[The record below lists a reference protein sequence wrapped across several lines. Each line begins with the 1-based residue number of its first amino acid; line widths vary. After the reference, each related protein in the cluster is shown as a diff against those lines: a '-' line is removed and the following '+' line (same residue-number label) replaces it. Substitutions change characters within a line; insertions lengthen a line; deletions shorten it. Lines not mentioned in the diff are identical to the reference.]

1 MENCMHMNSRS
12 YFKAKRRTIYCLLMR
27 ERVGVGHC
35 MAYVLLNLA
44 VSRYD

>member
-12 YFKAKRRTIYCLLMR
+12 YFKAKNTDFIVYTCECVLELC
-27 ERVGVGHC
+27 HC
-35 MAYVLLNLA
+35 MAYVLLNMA